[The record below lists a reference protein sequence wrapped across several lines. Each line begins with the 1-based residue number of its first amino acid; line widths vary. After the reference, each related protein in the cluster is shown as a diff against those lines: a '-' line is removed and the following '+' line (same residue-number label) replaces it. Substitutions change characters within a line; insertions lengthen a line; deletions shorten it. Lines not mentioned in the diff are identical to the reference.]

1 MSRFAHL
8 FTGLMAWSFDGWW
21 SLTQPMTEREWKR
34 YYVDLDESDDIIA
47 QERPEEVEVNVDD
60 QALAKRIK
68 ARGPPK
74 AGFNRAMEIG
84 RARLGME

>member
-8 FTGLMAWSFDGWW
+8 VKGLLAWSFDGWW

-34 YYVDLDESDDIIA
+34 YYVDLDESDNIIRD
-47 QERPEEVEVNVDD
+47 ERPEEVEVTIDS

-68 ARGPPK
+68 ARGPPS
-74 AGFNRAMEIG
+74 AGYERAMEIG
-84 RARLGME
+84 RAKLGLD